1 MTTVPYQQSWQAIDS
16 NERCAPMQLGYRMS
30 KAALNIAGVTIAGDL
45 KKNQVR
51 AH

>member
-1 MTTVPYQQSWQAIDS
+1 MLCRIS
-16 NERCAPMQLGYRMS
+16 NLGKPLTALCALSAMQLGYRMS

-51 AH
+51 AP